1 MFCSGHNALFRHV
14 LLALMVTAILN
25 TSLSRGT
32 VLRKLSLD
40 ELVSHADTI
49 VVGTCEK
56 TEAIWL
62 DRKIYTVATVRV
74 SRPIKGK
81 AVVYGGVK
89 LYIPGGRVRRPMPV
103 KMHVPGAAKV
113 VQGEEMLLF
122 LKAGGIKKQQHR
134 FVGMAQGKIPIKI
147 DAKMGEKLIR
157 RDGPIKGVKMVDRQG
172 KLLSSSARPES
183 TKEGNLEDF
192 LSKVEQIMAEQKAK
206 TKKTAEQKSQPENGT
221 QNEKGGVK

>member
-32 VLRKLSLD
+32 VLRKLYLD

-62 DRKIYTVATVRV
+62 DRKIYTVTTVRV

-81 AVVYGGVK
+81 AAVDSGVK

-113 VQGEEMLLF
+113 VQGEEMVLF
-122 LKAGGIKKQQHR
+122 LKVGRIKKQQHR
-134 FVGMAQGKIPIKI
+134 FVGMAQGKITIKI
-147 DAKMGEKLIR
+147 DDKSGKKLIR
-157 RDGPIKGVKMVDRQG
+157 YDEHIKGVKMVDRQG

-183 TKEGNLEDF
+183 TKQGNLEDF
-192 LSKVEQIMAEQKAK
+192 LSKVKQIMAEQKAK
-206 TKKTAEQKSQPENGT
+206 AKKAAEQKNLSENGK
-221 QNEKGGVK
+221 QNKKGGVK